1 MSQARVWFSDVG
13 WAWQQ
18 RKRDIGLMAN
28 VEKNTSAL
36 ELSPRAHELLV
47 QLFSE
52 ASNLNLPVSVA
63 AQVIEIRNWLA
74 GVVNQNQSNSVL

>member
-1 MSQARVWFSDVG
+1 
-13 WAWQQ
+13 
-18 RKRDIGLMAN
+18 MAN